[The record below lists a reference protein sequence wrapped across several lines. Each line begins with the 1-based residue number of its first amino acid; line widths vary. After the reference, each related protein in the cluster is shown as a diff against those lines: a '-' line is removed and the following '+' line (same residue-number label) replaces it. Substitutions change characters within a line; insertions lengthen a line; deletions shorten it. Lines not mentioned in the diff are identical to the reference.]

1 MAATM
6 RIPTEFTAVDKFT
19 SVVSK
24 MTAGVSNFSKS
35 THSAIDRVN
44 TKVNGLWNSMDG
56 LSQIALG
63 AGFVGLGAAGVSSVM
78 EYEDALASFR
88 TIVSDL
94 SDKDFKKYSN
104 AIGIV
109 ANDTRKS
116 TIDVAKS
123 FEKIAGLNSTFA
135 QTESGLAAVS
145 KASIT
150 LSKASGDELG
160 LAAENLVGIM
170 NQFNL
175 GAMESDR
182 VINVLAAGQAVG
194 AASITQSAEAY
205 KNFGAVAKGANIT
218 LEESQAL
225 VQTLGKFNMFGA
237 EAGTKLRGVTLQLQK
252 AGLGYA
258 SGQFNINDALKD
270 ATEITKGLS
279 TQQAKDTFILKTF
292 GAENITAGKILLD
305 NIEVYKDYVKG
316 VTGTSEAQKAAEI
329 NTATLSAKWDELK
342 NSLVNVL
349 TTNDQTNGVLDT
361 TKGLLGFVS
370 DNLGTILKVLGYVI
384 GAFVTFKAIVLA
396 STIVS
401 GAYNIALGVM
411 GALSGKAAIGIGA
424 NSIALGAYK
433 TVLAVVTAAQWAWN
447 AAMTA
452 NPIGLIIVAIGA
464 LIALVV
470 AAIVY
475 WEDWGAAVLLFTGPL
490 GIVINLIMSLR
501 KHWDSIKEAFAT
513 GGIIAGF
520 KRLGAVI
527 LDSVL
532 YPIQQLL
539 GMLAKIPG
547 VGSMLA
553 PALKGV
559 EVLRQKLNVTDEK
572 KVEVVAPKQE
582 AMKQQANGQLQGN
595 INLNVNDK
603 NRNLSGVQTDFS
615 GIPVKTTTTLGQ
627 R

>member
-56 LSQIALG
+56 LSQLALG

-104 AIGIV
+104 AIGMV

-135 QTESGLAAVS
+135 KTESGLAAVS

-150 LSKASGDELG
+150 LSKASGDDLG

-258 SGQFNINDALKD
+258 SGQFNINDALADAVKKTNSLRSAREKD
-270 ATEITKGLS
+270 AY
-279 TQQAKDTFILKTF
+279 ILKTF
-292 GAENITAGKILLD
+292 GAENITAGKILLS
-305 NIEVYKDYVKG
+305 NIDIYQEYVKG

-342 NSLVNVL
+342 NSLINVL
-349 TTNDQTNGVLDT
+349 TTNDQTNSVLDT
-361 TKGLLGFVS
+361 TKGVLGFVS
-370 DNLGTILKVLGYVI
+370 DNLGTILKVLGFVVA
-384 GAFVTFKAIVLA
+384 GFVTFKAIVLA

-401 GAYNIALGVM
+401 GAYNIALGIM

-424 NSIALGAYK
+424 NNIALGAYK
-433 TVLAVVTAAQWAWN
+433 ATLAIVTAAQWAWN
-447 AAMTA
+447 VAMTM
-452 NPIGLIIVAIGA
+452 NPIGLIVIGIAA

-470 AAIVY
+470 SAIAY
-475 WEDWGAAVLLFTGPL
+475 WEDWGAAIMLISGPI
-490 GIVINLIMSLR
+490 GWIINLIMSLR
-501 KHWDSIKEAFAT
+501 KHWDSIKEAFST

-547 VGSMLA
+547 VGALLA

-559 EVLRQKLNVTDEK
+559 EVLRAKLGVSDEK

-615 GIPVKTTTTLGQ
+615 GIPVKTTTTIGQ

>member
-104 AIGIV
+104 AIGMV

-349 TTNDQTNGVLDT
+349 TTNDQTNSVLDT
-361 TKGLLGFVS
+361 TKGVLGFVS
-370 DNLGTILKVLGYVI
+370 DNLSTILKVLGYVI

-401 GAYNIALGVM
+401 GAYNIALGIM

-424 NSIALGAYK
+424 SNIALGAYK
-433 TVLAVVTAAQWAWN
+433 ATLAIVTAAQWAWN
-447 AAMTA
+447 VAMTM
-452 NPIGLIIVAIGA
+452 NPIGLIIVGIGA

-470 AAIVY
+470 SAIAY
-475 WEDWGAAVLLFTGPL
+475 WEDWGAAIMLISGPI
-490 GIVINLIMSLR
+490 GWIINLIMSLR
-501 KHWDSIKEAFAT
+501 KHWDSIKEAFST

-547 VGSMLA
+547 VGALLA

-559 EVLRQKLNVTDEK
+559 EVLRQKLGVSDEK

-603 NRNLSGVQTDFS
+603 NRNVSSVQSDFS
-615 GIPVKTTTTLGQ
+615 GIPVKTTTTIGQ